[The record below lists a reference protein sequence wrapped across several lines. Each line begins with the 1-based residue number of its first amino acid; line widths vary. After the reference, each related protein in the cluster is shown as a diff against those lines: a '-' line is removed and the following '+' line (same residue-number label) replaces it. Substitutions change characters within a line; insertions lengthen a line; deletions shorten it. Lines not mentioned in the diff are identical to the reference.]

1 MDIRFSSKQVVLI
14 CFSILL
20 MLTGIQSYL
29 VYNMYRLDQR
39 NYQNSVTAQV
49 LKLASGGAFQTLDSS
64 QLASLMKN
72 AEMVEKGEIEIQ
84 KLRRQMILSGLAL
97 ARKYDDRLAFHAK
110 TDNRLSGVR
119 LLNTYTSVI
128 ISVGNRKIIAADQE
142 HPLLMHAVRNPK
154 ARIIALGDY
163 NGKSEKTGS
172 GASLT
177 ISYRLSKQLELS
189 EFPGEILRRSAFV
202 GFLSLILFIC
212 AVSVFYL
219 VIKSEDQQ
227 RKVAELRRDLVDNI
241 THELKTPL
249 SAMAIAFKTWKLLDA
264 GNTTGGQ
271 VRLFNTLE
279 RQHQRLTETV
289 DRILDSALKA
299 YQVPD
304 KAFVEMKAFLKAY
317 SDQLILENHSLS
329 LSIAESVCRVRGT
342 AELIGSAIDNLIS
355 NAQKYTSRG
364 LEIHL
369 SGKIEN
375 GRYRIDVRDN
385 GAGIKE
391 EFRGHL
397 FDKFYRAPGTDLHSV
412 KGMGLGL
419 YLSRESIRSA
429 GGEIELSSSSK
440 KGSVFT
446 IYLKIL

>member
-1 MDIRFSSKQVVLI
+1 MRFNSKQVVLI
-14 CFSILL
+14 CFFILL

-29 VYNMYRLDQR
+29 LYNMYRLDQG

-49 LKLASGGAFQTLDSS
+49 LKLASNGTFQTLDSS
-64 QLASLMKN
+64 QLGSLMKN
-72 AEMVEKGEIEIQ
+72 AEMVEKGEMEIQ
-84 KLRRQMILSGLAL
+84 KIRRQIILSGLAI

-110 TDNRLSGVR
+110 TDGRLRGVR
-119 LLNTYTSVI
+119 LLTTYTSVI
-128 ISVGNRKIIAADQE
+128 ISFGNRKTIAADQA
-142 HPLLMHAVRNPK
+142 HPLRMYVVRDPE

-163 NGKSEKTGS
+163 NGKIDKTGS

-177 ISYRLSKQLELS
+177 ISYRLSKRLEMP
-189 EFPGEILRRSAFV
+189 EFPVEILRRSVFV
-202 GFLSLILFIC
+202 GLLSLILFIC

-219 VIKSEDQQ
+219 VIKSGDQQ
-227 RKVAELRRDLVDNI
+227 RKVAEVRRDLVDNI
-241 THELKTPL
+241 AHELKTPL

-264 GNTTGGQ
+264 GNTPAGQ
-271 VRLFNTLE
+271 VQLFNTLE
-279 RQHQRLTETV
+279 RQHQRLTKTV

-299 YQVPD
+299 YRLPD
-304 KAFVEMKAFLKAY
+304 EASVEMKAFLKAY
-317 SDQLILENHSLS
+317 GDQLILENHSLS

-355 NAQKYTSRG
+355 NAQKYTSGG
-364 LEIHL
+364 LAIHL
-369 SGKIEN
+369 SGKIED

-397 FDKFYRAPGTDLHSV
+397 FEKFYRVPGTGLHSV
-412 KGMGLGL
+412 RGMGLGL
-419 YLSRESIRSA
+419 YLSRASIRSA
-429 GGEIELSSSSK
+429 GGEVLLSSSSN

-446 IYLKIL
+446 IYLNIL